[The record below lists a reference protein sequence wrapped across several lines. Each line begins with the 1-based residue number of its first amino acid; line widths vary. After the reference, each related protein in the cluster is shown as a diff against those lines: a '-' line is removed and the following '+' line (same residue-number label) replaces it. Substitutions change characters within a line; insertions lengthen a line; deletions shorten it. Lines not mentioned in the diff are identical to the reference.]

1 MVGMAEDGARKY
13 ITDTEFL
20 ANEIWNWRNS
30 KKRKMQIAG
39 KEYYRGN
46 QDILKKKRYAIG
58 KFGKRREVNNLPN
71 SRIVDNQYAKMVDQ
85 KANYLCGKPIT
96 VTSTNEEYTDLL
108 NRYFGK
114 SFSKTLR
121 QTAVDSL
128 NGAIGWIMPYYD
140 LEGNFKFRRFE
151 PQSILPFWADEEH
164 TVLDCAVHLYGVVTY
179 EDRLT
184 TKVVEHCEV
193 FTTNGI
199 YHFIFDNG
207 MLIPESPRENYFSI
221 GDQPYNWTRIPLVA
235 FKYNFHELSLI
246 RKIKSLQD
254 GINYMESAYEDGML
268 ENPRDSILVLVDYD
282 GENLGEFR
290 DNLSTYGAVKVRDNG
305 DVRTLSIDVKS
316 ENYESILKTF
326 KTALIENACGFDAK
340 DDRMS
345 TSPNEMNIQSMY
357 SDIDLDANSMEA
369 EFQEGMNNLLWF
381 VNAHLS
387 HIGYEFD
394 EEVKFNFHRDILMNN
409 ASTIQ
414 QCVESVG
421 LVSNRTI
428 LAHHPFVDDVDG
440 ELEEL
445 NREKQ
450 EDVKVYGLG
459 TGVSEPN
466 EPGG

>member
-1 MVGMAEDGARKY
+1 
-13 ITDTEFL
+13 
-20 ANEIWNWRNS
+20 
-30 KKRKMQIAG
+30 
-39 KEYYRGN
+39 
-46 QDILKKKRYAIG
+46 
-58 KFGKRREVNNLPN
+58 
-71 SRIVDNQYAKMVDQ
+71 
-85 KANYLCGKPIT
+85 
-96 VTSTNEEYTDLL
+96 
-108 NRYFGK
+108 
-114 SFSKTLR
+114 
-121 QTAVDSL
+121 
-128 NGAIGWIMPYYD
+128 
-140 LEGNFKFRRFE
+140 
-151 PQSILPFWADEEH
+151 
-164 TVLDCAVHLYGVVTY
+164 
-179 EDRLT
+179 
-184 TKVVEHCEV
+184 
-193 FTTNGI
+193 
-199 YHFIFDNG
+199 
-207 MLIPESPRENYFSI
+207 
-221 GDQPYNWTRIPLVA
+221 
-235 FKYNFHELSLI
+235 
-246 RKIKSLQD
+246 
-254 GINYMESAYEDGML
+254 ML